1 MHQLLMTILFFTYS
15 FMPYL
20 CLVEPNKLFVAQGP
34 DIVLYQSK
42 KKTRMLP
49 LWQRQMHFRGHQ
61 FDVTHFFIQDD
72 RLISSSLDNTLR
84 AWNLMTGMCEA
95 VYTGHTSNVHSV
107 DGYGDVLVS
116 GGRDK
121 VIKVSNISTTY
132 YHIGNLMNPKFSGI
146 LKIQDV
152 ENFIWGGGGE
162 AGLCH
167 QFGSCKKT
175 ILPP

>member
-1 MHQLLMTILFFTYS
+1 MQVRNLYVHCNVHDIVLILICWGFQCMNHPLMFILFFTCS

-61 FDVTHFFIQDD
+61 FDVTHFFIQDGQ
-72 RLISSSLDNTLR
+72 LISSSLDNTLR
-84 AWNLMTGMCEA
+84 TWNLTTGICEA

-121 VIKVSNISTTY
+121 VIKVSNRPTSY
-132 YHIGNLMNPKFSGI
+132 
-146 LKIQDV
+146 
-152 ENFIWGGGGE
+152 
-162 AGLCH
+162 
-167 QFGSCKKT
+167 T
-175 ILPP
+175 IAKL

>member
-1 MHQLLMTILFFTYS
+1 MNQPLMFTLFFTCS

-42 KKTRMLP
+42 KKTCMLP

-61 FDVTHFFIQDD
+61 FDVTHFFIQDGQ
-72 RLISSSLDNTLR
+72 LISSSLDNTLR
-84 AWNLMTGMCEA
+84 TWNLTTGMCEA

-121 VIKVSNISTTY
+121 VMKVSNRPTSNT
-132 YHIGNLMNPKFSGI
+132 
-146 LKIQDV
+146 
-152 ENFIWGGGGE
+152 
-162 AGLCH
+162 
-167 QFGSCKKT
+167 
-175 ILPP
+175 